1 MTTALATRN
10 GDVTLGDYVPGDG
23 LTVGGVPMRCRVG
36 WSVTET
42 ANRRGVFAGA
52 VPDPAGQV
60 RPPIGADV
68 HFVEQGI
75 RVFGGFIDQPSEA
88 GIGGEGVTGI
98 ITAISASDYNGLAER
113 RVVTATIPAGTVKA
127 ALQVFLPYLSSYGVT
142 LDPAQVAGPALPDLA
157 YVDRVLI
164 DALNEVATLA
174 GQAAGT
180 DPWIWEIDYF
190 KVLRAFAPGS
200 ISAPINIASGDG
212 HALGD
217 ITVKPTRVNFAN
229 RIIVYAGTGEHDCAD
244 ALGTGDGATTTWPL
258 NYPLARTYG
267 YVTNAG
273 VNETLA
279 IAGPGTDAATWI
291 YDPPTNTVRRVAPP
305 APGAAISITYVGTF
319 PFRVE
324 ANNAPSQAAIGV
336 WERAVTEPDVFSR
349 DVAQAL
355 AEMYL
360 AAAMATPKTVQ
371 YRTHARDVHPGQTQT
386 ITEPKRAI
394 SGTYLITD
402 VKIQNTAGNRV
413 ERFVTAVEGTGL
425 IATWRNSPI
434 WGNSTASAAGS
445 STSGGAAGGGVTP
458 IGPGAP
464 ALPPIYFL
472 GGAPTTYVQSP
483 TPDWIPA
490 DGSRPGD
497 SGTEYVIDTVVRKV
511 LTGTVR
517 VRVRAAA
524 GSVNARLFDLDAGL
538 AVGTASAPYTGT
550 AFGTLTFAV
559 ALTAGAHRYQLQLL
573 PSVANSDVNGIG
585 YLQ

>member
-1 MTTALATRN
+1 MTTALATQSGTAR
-10 GDVTLGDYVPGDG
+10 TGDYLPGDG
-23 LTVGGVPMRCRVG
+23 LTVGGTPMRCRVG

-52 VPDPAGQV
+52 VPDPNGTV
-60 RPPIGADV
+60 RPAIGADV

-75 RVFGGFIDQPSEA
+75 RIFGGFIDQPSEA
-88 GIGGEGVTGI
+88 GIGGQGVTGI
-98 ITAISASDYNGLAER
+98 ITTLSASDYNGLAER
-113 RVVTATIPAGTVKA
+113 RVVTATIPSGTAKA
-127 ALQVFLPYLSSYGVT
+127 ALQVFLPYLTSYGVT
-142 LDPAQVAGPALPDLA
+142 LDPAQVAGPTLPELA
-157 YVDRVLI
+157 YADRLLI

-190 KVLRAFAPGS
+190 KVLRLFAPGS
-200 ISAPINIASGDG
+200 ISAPVNIISGDG

-229 RIIVYAGTGEHDCAD
+229 RIIVYAGTGEHDVAD
-244 ALGTGDGATTTWPL
+244 ALGTGDGVTTTWPL

-273 VNETLA
+273 VNETLT
-279 IAGPGTDAATWI
+279 IAGSGASATWV
-291 YDPPTNTVRRVAPP
+291 YDPTTNSVQRSAGPP
-305 APGAAISITYVGTF
+305 APGHAVSMTYVGTF

-324 ANNAPSQAAIGV
+324 ANDAASQAAIGV
-336 WERAVTEPDVFSR
+336 WERTVTEADVFSR

-355 AEMYL
+355 ADMYL
-360 AAAMATPKTVQ
+360 AAALATPKTVQ
-371 YRTHARDVHPGQTQT
+371 YRTHARGLHPGQTQT
-386 ITEPKRAI
+386 ISEPTRAV

-402 VKIQNTAGNRV
+402 VKIQNLQSNRV

-425 IATWRNSPI
+425 VPTWRNSPI
-434 WGNSTASAAGS
+434 WSSSAGVSGS
-445 STSGGAAGGGVTP
+445 STGGAAGGGVAP

-472 GGAPTTYVQSP
+472 GGTPTTYVQSP
-483 TPDWIPA
+483 GPTWVPA
-490 DGSRPGD
+490 DGTAPGD
-497 SGTEYVIDTVVRKV
+497 SGTEYVIDTVQRKV

-517 VRVRAAA
+517 VRVRSAL
-524 GSVNARLFDLDAGL
+524 GSVSARLFDLDAGV
-538 AVGTASAPYTGT
+538 AVGTASAPYSGT
-550 AFGTLTFAV
+550 TFGTLSFAV
-559 ALTAGAHRYQLQLL
+559 TLTAGAHRYQLQLL

>member
-1 MTTALATRN
+1 MTTALATQSGTAR
-10 GDVTLGDYVPGDG
+10 TGDYLPGDG
-23 LTVGGVPMRCRVG
+23 LTVGGTPMRCRVG

-52 VPDPAGQV
+52 VPDPNGTV
-60 RPPIGADV
+60 RPAIGADV

-75 RVFGGFIDQPSEA
+75 RIFGGFIDQPSEA
-88 GIGGEGVTGI
+88 GIGGQGVTGI
-98 ITAISASDYNGLAER
+98 ITTLSASDYNGLAER
-113 RVVTATIPAGTVKA
+113 RVVTATIPAGTAKA
-127 ALQVFLPYLSSYGVT
+127 ALQVFLPYLTSYGVT
-142 LDPAQVAGPALPDLA
+142 LDPAQVAGPTLPELA
-157 YVDRVLI
+157 YADRLLI

-190 KVLRAFAPGS
+190 TVLRLFAPGS
-200 ISAPINIASGDG
+200 IGAPINIASGDG

-229 RIIVYAGTGEHDCAD
+229 RIIVYAGTGEHDVAD
-244 ALGTGDGATTTWPL
+244 ALGTGDGTTTTWAL

-273 VNETLA
+273 VNETLTITGSGA
-279 IAGPGTDAATWI
+279 SATWV
-291 YDPPTNTVRRVAPP
+291 YDPTTNSVQRSAGPP
-305 APGAAISITYVGTF
+305 APGHAVSMTYVGTF

-324 ANNAPSQAAIGV
+324 ANDAASQAAIGV
-336 WERAVTEPDVFSR
+336 WERTVTEADVFSR

-360 AAAMATPKTVQ
+360 AAALATPKTVQ
-371 YRTHARDVHPGQTQT
+371 YRTHARGLHPGQTQT
-386 ITEPKRAI
+386 ISEPKRAI
-394 SGTYLITD
+394 SGVYLLTD
-402 VKIQNTAGNRV
+402 VKIQNTPGGNHV

-425 IATWRNSPI
+425 VPTWRNSPI
-434 WGNSTASAAGS
+434 WSSSAGGSGS
-445 STSGGAAGGGVTP
+445 STGGAAGGGVAP

-472 GGAPTTYVQSP
+472 GGTPTTYVQSP
-483 TPDWIPA
+483 GPTWVPA
-490 DGSRPGD
+490 DGTAPGD

-524 GSVNARLFDLDAGL
+524 GSVTARLFDLDAGL
-538 AVGTASAPYTGT
+538 AVGTAAAPYTGT
-550 AFGTLTFAV
+550 TFGTLSFAV
-559 ALTAGAHRYQLQLL
+559 TLTAGAHRYQLQLL